1 MSRPF
6 FLNMQTISNIEITT
20 PTDPDDWALS
30 LADAKLHL
38 NILDNSFD
46 DLIIQYLN
54 AAHTMLFQETNIL
67 VKGELKGV
75 VMHWDN
81 ILLNIGYIDTV
92 VLKYWDDQEVLTTYN
107 DYFMTKGKITTIEP
121 KTDVT
126 LSERLY
132 PIELEITTKPNTNEL
147 IRQAIRMIV
156 ADLFESRQTNAAG
169 SFAELSR
176 TTAYQLGL
184 ISLRTFL

>member
-1 MSRPF
+1 
-6 FLNMQTISNIEITT
+6 MQTISNIEITQQT
-20 PTDPDDWALS
+20 APDDWALS
-30 LADAKLHL
+30 IHDAKLHL
-38 NILDNSFD
+38 NILDDSFD
-46 DLIIQYLN
+46 DIIIQYLN

-67 VKGELKGV
+67 VKGELKGYA
-75 VMHWDN
+75 MHWDN

-92 VLKYWDDQEVLTTYN
+92 VLKYWDDSEVLTTYN
-107 DYFMTKGKITTIEP
+107 DYFITKGKITTIEP
-121 KTDVT
+121 KSDVN
-126 LSERLY
+126 LSQRLY
-132 PIELEITTKPNTNEL
+132 PIEIEITTKPNTNEL

-156 ADLFESRQTNAAG
+156 ADLFENRQTNAAG